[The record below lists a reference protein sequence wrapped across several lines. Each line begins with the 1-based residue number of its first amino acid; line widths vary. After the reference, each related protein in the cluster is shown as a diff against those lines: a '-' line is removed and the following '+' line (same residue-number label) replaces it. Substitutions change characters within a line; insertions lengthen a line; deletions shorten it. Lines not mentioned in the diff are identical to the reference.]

1 MDEQMPHRVRSISL
15 PASVEANIRAIQQQP
30 LHNWSVNFLNGKRSH
45 TDPIADEVIATIL
58 SRGEGH
64 LVNELF
70 RDLTYNSDT
79 IPAHMPPEIAAYFEQ
94 TDELPP
100 WANHD
105 LIELSQRVYGLH
117 GHLMG
122 LVLSCKSLPESY
134 ACAKGAMV
142 LHFTGRLNEQHGA
155 RTAFTR
161 RIVETAQFVVNVMS
175 PGSFAPDGQAI
186 RTVQKVRLIHATI
199 RYYLRNN
206 HWNAALYDEPINQE
220 DMAGTLMAFS
230 ALVLDGL
237 DILHVLLA
245 PEEEEAFMHTW
256 RVVGYLMGVDPDLL
270 PNNVRDARNLGNAIL
285 AHQMQASDHG
295 RELIDALIKF
305 KEEISPEG
313 KLMGLVPEMIRF
325 MVGPDM
331 AIILGVDADP
341 AKQEK
346 LQHRMWALVDT
357 VDGFVKSSPLIE
369 DVAAVFARLML
380 RGMIGFMGR
389 DIDVNF
395 YLPESLKKDWDVD

>member
-1 MDEQMPHRVRSISL
+1 MNESTPPDDRFIALPNAVRKR
-15 PASVEANIRAIQQQP
+15 IRTIQKQP
-30 LHNWSVNFLNGKRSH
+30 PHNWSIDFLNAKRQH
-45 TDPIADEVIATIL
+45 TDPLADAVIGAIFD
-58 SRGEGH
+58 RGQGH
-64 LVNELF
+64 LVNKLF
-70 RDLTYNSDT
+70 RELVYNEDP
-79 IPAHMPPEIAAYFEQ
+79 IPADMPPEIAYFFAQ
-94 TDELPP
+94 TDDLPA
-100 WANHD
+100 WADTD
-105 LIELSQRVYGLH
+105 LIALGQRVYALH

-142 LHFTGRLNEQHGA
+142 LHFTGRLNEHHGA

-175 PGSFAPDGQAI
+175 PGSFLPRGQAI

-199 RYYLRNN
+199 RYYLRKND
-206 HWNAALYDEPINQE
+206 WDATLYDEPINQE

-237 DILHVLLA
+237 DLLHVRLA
-245 PEEEEAFMHTW
+245 EEEEEAFIHCW
-256 RVVGYLMGVDPDLL
+256 RIAGFLMGVDADLL
-270 PNNVRDARNLGNAIL
+270 PSNARDARNLGNAIL
-285 AHQMQASDHG
+285 AHQMQASAHG
-295 RELIDALIKF
+295 RELTDALVKF

-313 KLMGLVPEMIRF
+313 KLMGMVPEMIRF

-331 AIILGVDADP
+331 ALLLGIDADP

-346 LQHRMWALVDT
+346 LQQRMWSLVDR

-369 DVAAVFARLML
+369 DIATVFARLML
-380 RGMIGFMGR
+380 KGMIEFMGR
-389 DIDVNF
+389 DIEVNF
-395 YLPESLKKDWDVD
+395 YLPESLKKDWGVD